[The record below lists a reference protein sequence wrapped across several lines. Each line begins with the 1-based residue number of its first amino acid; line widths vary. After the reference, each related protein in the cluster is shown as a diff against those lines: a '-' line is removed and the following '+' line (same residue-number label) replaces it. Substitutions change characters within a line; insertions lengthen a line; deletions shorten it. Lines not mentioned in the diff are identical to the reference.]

1 MNAVNVCK
9 SQSAHTL
16 TRLCPVGAAR
26 PSSVST
32 SSHTASVS
40 TEVLLL
46 LLLLLTADW
55 SLANMM
61 TQQLSFHGYMHGRRQ
76 NFLLGRAKIEAPSV
90 ERRRREVEAPQA
102 PRGVGLCPL
111 PRKFFD
117 FWAEKGE
124 FWCILGATNSGL
136 GLQIPICT
144 FPGGGA
150 SAPPPFAHSWR
161 RPWLHADVSLIC
173 LHDEFSS
180 HTTQRFRA
188 LTCNS
193 LCCTF
198 FDCCV
203 QTVFIIWRHYTGGE
217 WNGTWVGFNLHFCL
231 LNMGVFIEDRSLAIN
246 LRMKTQNWRHIT
258 RYACCHSNTLT
269 QTQLDML
276 SASVKW
282 RSVYA
287 SSSFASI
294 TDCIQISYQ
303 LFVRRLPFITIN
315 MLYLL

>member
-1 MNAVNVCK
+1 V
-9 SQSAHTL
+9 SSAE
-16 TRLCPVGAAR
+16 GAR
-26 PSSVST
+26 S
-32 SSHTASVS
+32 
-40 TEVLLL
+40 
-46 LLLLLTADW
+46 
-55 SLANMM
+55 
-61 TQQLSFHGYMHGRRQ
+61 
-76 NFLLGRAKIEAPSV
+76 
-90 ERRRREVEAPQA
+90 RRRRRRGGWGCAPSPENFSIFELKKA
-102 PRGVGLCPL
+102 SFGA
-111 PRKFFD
+111 
-117 FWAEKGE
+117 FWV
-124 FWCILGATNSGL
+124 
-136 GLQIPICT
+136 LQIPDWGCKYP
-144 FPGGGA
+144 FAHFQGGGKC
-150 SAPPPFAHSWR
+150 PPPFAHSWR

-276 SASVKW
+276 SASVK
-282 RSVYA
+282 
-287 SSSFASI
+287 
-294 TDCIQISYQ
+294 
-303 LFVRRLPFITIN
+303 
-315 MLYLL
+315 